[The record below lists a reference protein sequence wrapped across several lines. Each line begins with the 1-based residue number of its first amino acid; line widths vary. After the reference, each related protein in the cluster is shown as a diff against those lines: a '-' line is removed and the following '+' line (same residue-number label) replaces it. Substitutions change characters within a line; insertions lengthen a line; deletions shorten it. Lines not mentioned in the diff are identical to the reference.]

1 MEYLKLA
8 KTYLECKE
16 PKLSLKCLS
25 CAKEFQL
32 SGQLSEKLGKIKD
45 AAYFYKRSQRYQDA
59 LRCFEQIQEFDLALK
74 IYCQEELYEEAA
86 VAVEK

>member
-1 MEYLKLA
+1 MFGQHPVLFPPPREKQVEYLKLA

-32 SGQLSEKLGKIKD
+32 SGQLSEKLGKVRP
-45 AAYFYKRSQRYQDA
+45 ARGCSQ
-59 LRCFEQIQEFDLALK
+59 ES
-74 IYCQEELYEEAA
+74 
-86 VAVEK
+86 

>member
-1 MEYLKLA
+1 MFGQHPVLFPPPREKQVEYLKLA

-32 SGQLSEKLGKIKD
+32 SGQLSEKLGKVRP
-45 AAYFYKRSQRYQDA
+45 ARG
-59 LRCFEQIQEFDLALK
+59 CFQES
-74 IYCQEELYEEAA
+74 
-86 VAVEK
+86 